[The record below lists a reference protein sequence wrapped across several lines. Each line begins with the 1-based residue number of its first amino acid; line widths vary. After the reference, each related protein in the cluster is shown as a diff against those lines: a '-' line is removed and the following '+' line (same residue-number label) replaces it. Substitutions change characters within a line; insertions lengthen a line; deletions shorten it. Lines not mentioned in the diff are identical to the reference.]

1 MSAISVPELGH
12 FALALAVAFAFA
24 QAILPLWGAHRRDA
38 RLIAAAPAIALGTFL
53 CLAVAFFSLM
63 YSSVTDDFSVFN
75 IAQNSHSLKP
85 LLYKITGVWG
95 DHEGSIL
102 LWCLVLSLCGAA
114 VALFGG
120 SLPAGLRARVLG
132 VMGLSSCGFMLFCL
146 LESNPFLRL
155 WPPPIDG
162 RDMNPLLQDPGLAFH
177 PPILYLGYVGM
188 SVPFAFAVAA
198 LIEGRIDAAWGRWVR
213 PWTLAAWC
221 CLTGGIAL
229 GSWWSYYELGWGG
242 FWFWDPVENA
252 SLLPW
257 LTGTALLH
265 SAIVVE
271 KREALK
277 VWTTL
282 LAIGTFSLS
291 LSGTFLVRSGILNS
305 VHSFAQDPGRGVFIL
320 GLLGLVIGG
329 SLLLFAIRAP
339 ALAASG
345 IFAPISREGGL
356 VLNNILLCSIAAVVM
371 TGTTFPLFSDLLL
384 GQKFSV
390 GAPFFNATVLPLAVP
405 VFAAMSI
412 GPTLAWK
419 RASLAPALAR
429 LWWAALAAAAIA
441 FALSFRTAIVPALAL
456 GAAAW
461 LILGAIAD
469 VFGRI
474 QLFRI
479 PLRASLSRLAGL
491 PRGAFGTTIAHAG
504 LGVTIAGIAGMT
516 LATSRVVLLKPGQST
531 DVAGYTWTL
540 QSLSDAPGPN
550 YVARVATV
558 DVSRHGHHVVTLE
571 PARRSFPVQQVTTA
585 EARISTNGFRDLY
598 AVLGDERDGSA
609 VMRLH
614 VNILAPWIL
623 VRRADHGGRRPAVA
637 VRQAAARRRPV
648 APRGTGGAAG
658 GGRMTRRGLLLL
670 APLGVAAGAGAAFL
684 SMLLRMER
692 GTFDPRG
699 VPSPILGHRVPPFRL
714 PGLTDADLVTGRPV
728 LVNFFASWCIPCIEE
743 APVLLGLKQS
753 GVPLVGIAYKDK
765 PAATQAFLARRGDPY
780 ERVAADAPGL
790 VAIDWGVS
798 GVPETFLVDAG
809 GVVRWH
815 YAMPLTPEI
824 VAQDITPMLR
834 HYA

>member
-1 MSAISVPELGH
+1 MIQPAVPELGH

-53 CLAVAFFSLM
+53 CLGFSFLCLV
-63 YSSVTDDFSVFN
+63 YSAVTDDYSVLN
-75 IAQNSHSLKP
+75 IADNSNSMMP
-85 LLYKITGVWG
+85 LIYKITGVWG

-102 LWCLVLSLCGAA
+102 LWCLILSVCGASIA
-114 VALFGG
+114 AFGRN
-120 SLPAGLRARVLG
+120 LPAALRARVIG

-146 LESNPFLRL
+146 LASNPFIRI

-162 RDMNPLLQDPGLAFH
+162 RDLNPLLQDPGLASH
-177 PPILYLGYVGM
+177 PPMLYLGYVGF

-198 LIEGRIDAAWGRWVR
+198 LLEGRVDAAWGRWVR

-277 VWTTL
+277 VWTVL

-305 VHSFAQDPGRGVFIL
+305 VHSFAQDPARGEFIL
-320 GLLGLVIGG
+320 ALLALVIGG
-329 SLLLFAIRAP
+329 SLLLFAWRAP
-339 ALAASG
+339 LLAASG

-356 VLNNILLCSIAAVVM
+356 VLNNILLCSIAAVVL

-390 GAPFFNATVLPLAVP
+390 GAPFFNATVLPLSVP

-419 RASLAPALAR
+419 RATLAPAVAR
-429 LWWAALAAAAIA
+429 LWWAALAALAIGLA
-441 FALSFRTAIVPALAL
+441 MSFRTHLTTAAAFM
-456 GAAAW
+456 GAAW
-461 LILGAIAD
+461 LILGAFAD
-469 VFGRI
+469 VAGRI
-474 QLFRI
+474 QLFRA
-479 PLRASLSRLAGL
+479 PLANSMARLRSL

-504 LGVTIAGIAGMT
+504 LGVTIAGIAGVALST
-516 LATSRVVLLKPGQST
+516 NRVVLLHPGDST
-531 DVAGYTWTL
+531 NIGGYTWTL
-540 QSLSDAPGPN
+540 DSLTDAPGPN
-550 YVARVATV
+550 YMARVATV
-558 DVSRHGHHVVTLE
+558 EVSRHGHHIATLL

-585 EARISTNGFRDLY
+585 EARISTNGVRDLY
-598 AVLGDERDGSA
+598 AVLGDERDGAA

-614 VNILAPWIL
+614 DNVLAPWIWLGAL
-623 VRRADHGGRRPAVA
+623 VMVIG
-637 VRQAAARRRPV
+637 
-648 APRGTGGAAG
+648 
-658 GGRMTRRGLLLL
+658 GLLSLSDRRL
-670 APLGVAAGAGAAFL
+670 RIGAPARSRAAIAPAPQVAA
-684 SMLLRMER
+684 E
-692 GTFDPRG
+692 
-699 VPSPILGHRVPPFRL
+699 
-714 PGLTDADLVTGRPV
+714 
-728 LVNFFASWCIPCIEE
+728 
-743 APVLLGLKQS
+743 
-753 GVPLVGIAYKDK
+753 
-765 PAATQAFLARRGDPY
+765 
-780 ERVAADAPGL
+780 
-790 VAIDWGVS
+790 
-798 GVPETFLVDAG
+798 
-809 GVVRWH
+809 
-815 YAMPLTPEI
+815 
-824 VAQDITPMLR
+824 
-834 HYA
+834 